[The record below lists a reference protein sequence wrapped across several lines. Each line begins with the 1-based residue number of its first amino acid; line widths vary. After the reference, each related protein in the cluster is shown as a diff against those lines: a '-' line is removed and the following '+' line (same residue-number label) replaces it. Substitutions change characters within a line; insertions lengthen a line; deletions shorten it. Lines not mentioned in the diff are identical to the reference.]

1 MLLNVMTKY
10 GAVEGVPSPTEGIA
24 IFKGVPFAKP
34 PVGELR
40 WRAPQPP
47 EKWEGVRKCDKYMN
61 GAMQSKPKVP
71 FYIDEFPI
79 DYTKVTFGED
89 CLYLNIWTPAKSAD
103 EKLPVMMW
111 IHGGGNE
118 VGFPHEPE
126 HDGDGLASRGVIY
139 VSVTYRLNIFGFFA
153 HPELTA
159 ESEYGASGNYG
170 NLDHL
175 AALRWLRENIAA
187 FGGDPDNITIF
198 GQSAGAGD
206 VHTLAVNPLAKGLF
220 NRAISMSGSGAAS
233 LMRTARLSDLE
244 ALGLEFQKAA
254 GCSSLAELRAAPA
267 DFLFKLSEE
276 KHFNFGTCVDNYI
289 LSDDFS
295 NLIREGKHHKV
306 SYMVGS
312 CSHEGAA
319 FGEGYKNSVGTFNAQ
334 VERMFRD
341 YAEKAI
347 ELYGVKTD
355 EDAKNCKRDLMADG
369 AAYGTHLWALA
380 HLEHGLDPVYLYLF
394 DRCIPDRDGNPSWES
409 SYHSGDLWYVHG
421 TLGRSWR
428 GMGPDDYK
436 TSNLM
441 MDYWTNF
448 AKTGDPNGEGLPV
461 WKPYTREEPG
471 TMVINENA
479 GMSDLL
485 DNPGV
490 KILA

>member
-1 MLLNVMTKY
+1 
-10 GAVEGVPSPTEGIA
+10 
-24 IFKGVPFAKP
+24 
-34 PVGELR
+34 
-40 WRAPQPP
+40 
-47 EKWEGVRKCDKYMN
+47 
-61 GAMQSKPKVP
+61 
-71 FYIDEFPI
+71 
-79 DYTKVTFGED
+79 
-89 CLYLNIWTPAKSAD
+89 
-103 EKLPVMMW
+103 MW
-111 IHGGGNE
+111 IHGGGND

-175 AALRWLRENIAA
+175 AALKWLRENIAA

-233 LMRTARLSDLE
+233 LMRTARLEDLE
-244 ALGLEFQKAA
+244 ELGLKFQQAA
-254 GCSSLAELRAAPA
+254 GCSSLVGAP
-267 DFLFKLSEE
+267 
-276 KHFNFGTCVDNYI
+276 
-289 LSDDFS
+289 
-295 NLIREGKHHKV
+295 R
-306 SYMVGS
+306 GS
-312 CSHEGAA
+312 GRLPLQALGGAA
-319 FGEGYKNSVGTFNAQ
+319 LLVWHLRRTTIFSPTTSPTSFARASSTGCPTWSEAARTRARRSARGTRRASSPFNAQ

-341 YAEKAI
+341 YAPKAI

-355 EDAKNCKRDLMADG
+355 EDAQECTRDLMADG
-369 AAYGTHLWALA
+369 ASYGTHLWAQA

-394 DRCIPDRDGNPSWES
+394 DRRIPDKDGFGSWEAA
-409 SYHSGDLWYVHG
+409 YHSGDLWYVHG
-421 TLGRSWR
+421 TIGRSWR

-448 AKTGDPNGEGLPV
+448 AKTGNPNCEGLPL
-461 WKPYTREEPG
+461 WSPYVKGAPG
-471 TMVINENA
+471 TMVINEKA
-479 GMSDLL
+479 GMSNLE

-490 KILA
+490 KILD